1 MKVKVYPRNEHCVS
15 RKKIDSDALK
25 IIHRLV
31 RHGYKAYLVG
41 GGVRD
46 LLLNKCPKDFD
57 IATDA
62 TPRKIK
68 ALFRNCRIIGR
79 RFKLAHIFFHNNK
92 IIEVS
97 TFRDITLPVND
108 SKALGQ
114 PERLVIRDNTFGTEA
129 TDALRRDITINALFY
144 DPISFSIIDYVGG
157 MKDLR
162 AGIIRIIGDP
172 DERFREDPV
181 RMLRAVRHAAR
192 SDFSID
198 KKCLDAIARNR
209 ELLLQVAP
217 MRIFD
222 ELKKDLSSGSA
233 TKILMLLAKTDLLQ
247 LFLPELV
254 DTERELLKPEGD
266 FIKTLAFADTQ
277 IASGKEIT
285 TTDVLTLIAI
295 YASKPSVKKNE
306 LATIFADQSGIINFM
321 QSCFAK
327 LAVPRK
333 ERENIAATLLCWF
346 KAINTPLRNLKPQQF
361 AKNPNYQHFL
371 TLLRLT
377 KSNPA
382 LLRRLEGASS
392 TQKGLGA
399 TGGTT
404 RSGKSSPRFRNSTRR
419 KSVGLL
425 L

>member
-1 MKVKVYPRNEHCVS
+1 MKVKVYPRSEHCVS

-46 LLLNKCPKDFD
+46 LLLNKRPKDFD

-68 ALFRNCRIIGR
+68 TLFRNCRIIGR

-97 TFRDITLPVND
+97 TFRDISLPVDN

-114 PERLVIRDNTFGTEA
+114 PERLVIRDNTFGNET
-129 TDALRRDITINALFY
+129 TDALRRDVTINALFY
-144 DPISFSIIDYVGG
+144 DPVSFSIIDYVGG

-162 AGIIRIIGDP
+162 DGIIRIIGDP

-192 SDFSID
+192 SDFSIE
-198 KKCLDAIARNR
+198 KKCLDAIAKNR

-222 ELKKDLSSGSA
+222 ELKKDLCSGSA

-254 DTERELLKPEGD
+254 DAERELLKPDGD
-266 FIKTLAFADTQ
+266 FIKTLTFTDTQ

-285 TTDVLTLIAI
+285 STDVLTLIAL
-295 YASKPSVKKNE
+295 YASKPSARKNE
-306 LATIFADQSGIINFM
+306 LVSIFADQSGIINFM

-333 ERENIAATLLCWF
+333 ERENITATLLCWF
-346 KAINTPLRNLKPQQF
+346 KAINTPLRNLKPQQL
-361 AKNPNYQHFL
+361 AKNPNFNHFL

-377 KSNPA
+377 RSNTS
-382 LLRRLEGASS
+382 LLRRLEGSS
-392 TQKGLGA
+392 SNQRESNPR
-399 TGGTT
+399 
-404 RSGKSSPRFRNSTRR
+404 RSSKNKPKFKNSSKRAPI
-419 KSVGLL
+419 GLL